1 MIKRSCIYIFG
12 SEPILNFQQIIGS
25 EDPKNIY
32 TQDSSVIRG
41 EYCDF
46 RDRRKLSRAYIITYR
61 KYRGRSPR

>member
-32 TQDSSVIRG
+32 TQDLSAIRG
-41 EYCDF
+41 NTVIF
-46 RDRRKLSRAYIITYR
+46 GT
-61 KYRGRSPR
+61 GGN